1 MHPLLHDTY
10 YQDRRTERALIYDFP
25 ADEALIRG
33 LHAMQSHFYNR
44 NIPIEIPVVRIMNT
58 AHWLAAYMFNTT
70 CSGDQMEYDALTYNS
85 VGRDK
90 QLMFISLI
98 VLVAMLKRTEGFRAR
113 QCRNVLTED
122 RSEDFYEGISLYEQ
136 FLESHD
142 EHFAEEDFMVDI
154 MAQVKERDEIIA
166 EQTKQII
173 TLQKQLNMSEKNNAP
188 VINVAGNYIDIH
200 DNHNCNIYATEPKE
214 GLEDERV
221 SGLKDERDTND
232 ILGIPHEGKYTEVRK
247 YIEDRIRFDEEFR
260 EFVENNSRVALCK
273 RLSEEFGWTVDQYA
287 LGRNINRNRK

>member
-10 YQDRRTERALIYDFP
+10 YQDRQTERALIYDFP

-70 CSGDQMEYDALTYNS
+70 CSGDQNEYDALTYNS

-142 EHFAEEDFMVDI
+142 EHFADEDFMVDI
-154 MAQVKERDEIIA
+154 MAQVEERDEIIA

-188 VINVAGNYIDIH
+188 VVNIHCQTYIAEQNNDIH
-200 DNHNCNIYATEPKE
+200 DNHGCNIYTCPKD

-221 SGLKDERDTND
+221 RGLEEPYQPPIPKENDYNAVREYIAERKKYDEAFRLYWDAHNLKQNCLYLTKEIGWIVDDHSLGTN
-232 ILGIPHEGKYTEVRK
+232 L
-247 YIEDRIRFDEEFR
+247 
-260 EFVENNSRVALCK
+260 
-273 RLSEEFGWTVDQYA
+273 
-287 LGRNINRNRK
+287 NRHR

>member
-10 YQDRRTERALIYDFP
+10 YQDRWTERALIYDFP

-70 CSGDQMEYDALTYNS
+70 CSGDQNEYDALTYNS

-173 TLQKQLNMSEKNNAP
+173 TLQKQLNMKNESLSNKHIGYN
-188 VINVAGNYIDIH
+188 VENMTINMSGGTLVQHADLVQASGDIQLT
-200 DNHNCNIYATEPKE
+200 ATEQIKKAVRPQE
-214 GLEDERV
+214 GDYQSLAEWLENEKKKGIDYYAEAGYNR
-221 SGLKDERDTND
+221 SKMCRELRK
-232 ILGIPHEGKYTEVRK
+232 ILGWEPDQNSLRK
-247 YIEDRIRFDEEFR
+247 AQ
-260 EFVENNSRVALCK
+260 NK
-273 RLSEEFGWTVDQYA
+273 
-287 LGRNINRNRK
+287 